1 MPDTKNDKMKM
12 KMIMKVK
19 KKVKLKMGRDEPL
32 IKVLQVQLNST
43 DYRGELKA
51 TLACSCKF

>member
-1 MPDTKNDKMKM
+1 MKM

>member
-32 IKVLQVQLNST
+32 KKVLQVQLNST
-43 DYRGELKA
+43 DYRMYCSELKA
-51 TLACSCKF
+51 TLNL